1 MLKLLIM
8 SDIHYGSKYS
18 LFDFEIIENELPNF
32 IVLNGDIVD
41 VPNLKL
47 FAEFINEYASYFPI
61 SKTCILLGDNEYL
74 NDSLSIAK
82 YAKNLEIMNKELSF
96 FTIGNMFF
104 SDLLPAWKGEGSLRT
119 DHRFVVYHLHP
130 HHFIISGNYPSH
142 SIHSA
147 VDHELDLQPITP
159 IPHQEFPILLD
170 LRDSGIYFWFP
181 HMGTR
186 FIFYII

>member
-119 DHRFVVYHLHP
+119 DHRFVVYRLHLHN
-130 HHFIISGNYPSH
+130 FIASGCFHPLH
-142 SIHSA
+142 SIGPA
-147 VDHELDLQPITP
+147 VDHGLGLQPITP
-159 IPHQEFPILLD
+159 IPHHGDPPI
-170 LRDSGIYFWFP
+170 RGS
-181 HMGTR
+181 
-186 FIFYII
+186 

>member
-104 SDLLPAWKGEGSLRT
+104 SDLLPALEGR
-119 DHRFVVYHLHP
+119 
-130 HHFIISGNYPSH
+130 G
-142 SIHSA
+142 
-147 VDHELDLQPITP
+147 
-159 IPHQEFPILLD
+159 FP
-170 LRDSGIYFWFP
+170 
-181 HMGTR
+181 
-186 FIFYII
+186 